1 MHCPVCQ
8 FDNPLDMRFCGQCG
22 TALPMMIECSACR
35 FLNAA
40 NMRFCGQC
48 GTTLGTATGKILPPT
63 EAPLPDR
70 DGHSPSR
77 GWTADDTVAS
87 LVPTVDERKVVTIL
101 FGDISGFTALAEK
114 LDPEEVKGLME
125 LTFRRL
131 AVEVERYDGHV
142 DKFLGDNIMVLFGAP
157 RAHEDDPERAVR
169 CAIEMQHAMHE
180 LSAELERT
188 RGYELR
194 LHIGIN
200 TGEVLAGRMGSSR
213 VHDYTVMGDA
223 VNLAARLQNAAEADG
238 IVVGETTYRATSET
252 IEYRSQGTVPM
263 RGKAQPVP
271 VWEVVAVRAQRGQL
285 RGLPGMEARMVGRD
299 PEFARLKAAFH
310 HAAHARTLQHLLIL
324 GPAGIG
330 KSRLLWEFEKYL
342 GGLPRPSR
350 FRKGR
355 AQPYGP
361 GIGFRALGE
370 IIKAECGILDDDPRP
385 VAAQKLRAG
394 IAALADLAGVP
405 DSPSLPPLT
414 GAGELKDSMDRSP
427 QPPLLTGAGEL
438 NVSLLSGEELGE
450 RSAVS
455 SSSPAVLGG
464 GERSAG
470 TAAEAET
477 VAQWLGTLLGL
488 HTAEVD
494 PDTTRTELFW
504 SLRWFFARQARI
516 APLVLAVE
524 DIHWADAGLLE
535 FIEYLR
541 ETLADQPILLLTL
554 ARPTLTEGGLG
565 QAWVARARAGQG
577 FTNFTSFTLNP
588 LSERYSR
595 RVVRDLLAQEDL
607 PPAFLDLVLS
617 KAEGNPFFLEELM
630 RMLIDT
636 GVLVQRDGAWQV
648 VAAVEHLRI
657 PDTVQALVG
666 ARVDDLPEGEKRLLQ
681 AASVVGR
688 IFWTGA
694 LIEMFPHLPPDA
706 VETALRYLER
716 REFIVE
722 RGAPVFA
729 GEREWS
735 FRNVL
740 TREVTYNSV
749 PKARRGEEHA
759 RVAAWIEAK
768 AGDRLAESADRL
780 AYHYEQAL
788 RLGREMLTLGE
799 GAVAGLLDKAI
810 QALKLAGE
818 GAMARQGLGEAN
830 DYFARI
836 IELLAVCGRVPD
848 DPAPGA
854 ASAVHPLYLDVLC
867 SHAEVQENLGNYGL
881 ALSELDQVIEYARAD
896 RARPLLAR
904 ALLERASVH
913 QQVGAFAELEHDVQE
928 ALILYRGLGDRRG
941 KAQARLLLGALWS
954 GRDNL
959 EEAEKALTRAIALF
973 RELGDRLG
981 EARTMNA
988 LAGVLHNRN
997 KPVAARRYTET
1008 ALAAFRAVGNR
1019 REVAYSLRRLAI
1031 THSSAADLSL
1041 FTQATSEALALFR
1054 DLGERRGEALIRLL
1068 LALVAADRRQI
1079 TTAEDEARQALVL
1092 FRRMGDR
1099 RSEATAL
1106 RALALALAPVGRTAE
1121 AGILYS
1127 QALDN
1132 ALAIGAMRLL
1142 PEIYRGQAEV
1152 LLALG
1157 QPEAALDSAINGTTG
1172 VAADDA
1178 FSQITTYRA
1187 LGLARLATGDW
1198 AGAELAL
1205 RRSIR
1210 NADPATY
1217 PLETARSHWA
1227 LAQWHRA
1234 ADHADEAA
1242 CTQATVDTILATLI
1256 WPGGESP
1263 LPTDLLTLARHDDLR
1278 VP

>member
-1 MHCPVCQ
+1 
-8 FDNPLDMRFCGQCG
+8 
-22 TALPMMIECSACR
+22 S
-35 FLNAA
+35 
-40 NMRFCGQC
+40 
-48 GTTLGTATGKILPPT
+48 
-63 EAPLPDR
+63 
-70 DGHSPSR
+70 HSP
-77 GWTADDTVAS
+77 
-87 LVPTVDERKVVTIL
+87 P
-101 FGDISGFTALAEK
+101 
-114 LDPEEVKGLME
+114 P
-125 LTFRRL
+125 
-131 AVEVERYDGHV
+131 
-142 DKFLGDNIMVLFGAP
+142 
-157 RAHEDDPERAVR
+157 
-169 CAIEMQHAMHE
+169 
-180 LSAELERT
+180 
-188 RGYELR
+188 
-194 LHIGIN
+194 
-200 TGEVLAGRMGSSR
+200 
-213 VHDYTVMGDA
+213 
-223 VNLAARLQNAAEADG
+223 
-238 IVVGETTYRATSET
+238 
-252 IEYRSQGTVPM
+252 
-263 RGKAQPVP
+263 
-271 VWEVVAVRAQRGQL
+271 
-285 RGLPGMEARMVGRD
+285 
-299 PEFARLKAAFH
+299 
-310 HAAHARTLQHLLIL
+310 
-324 GPAGIG
+324 
-330 KSRLLWEFEKYL
+330 
-342 GGLPRPSR
+342 
-350 FRKGR
+350 
-355 AQPYGP
+355 
-361 GIGFRALGE
+361 LGE
-370 IIKAECGILDDDPRP
+370 GL
-385 VAAQKLRAG
+385 
-394 IAALADLAGVP
+394 
-405 DSPSLPPLT
+405 
-414 GAGELKDSMDRSP
+414 
-427 QPPLLTGAGEL
+427 
-438 NVSLLSGEELGE
+438 
-450 RSAVS
+450 
-455 SSSPAVLGG
+455 

-470 TAAEAET
+470 TAAEADT
-477 VAQWLGTLLGL
+477 VVQWLGTLLGL

-516 APLVLAVE
+516 APLVLAIE

-541 ETLADQPILLLTL
+541 ETLAAQPILLLTL
-554 ARPTLTEGGLG
+554 ARPTLTESGLG
-565 QAWVARARAGQG
+565 QAWVARARMEPG
-577 FTNFTSFTLNP
+577 FTSLSLNP

-607 PPAFLDLVLS
+607 PAAFLDLVLS

-688 IFWTGA
+688 IFWAGA
-694 LIEMFPHLPPDA
+694 LLEMFPHLPLDA

-716 REFIVE
+716 REFILE

-768 AGDRLAESADRL
+768 AGDRQAEFADRV

-788 RLGREMLTLGE
+788 RLGLDMLTLGT
-799 GAVAGLLDKAI
+799 GAIAGLLDKAI
-810 QALKLAGE
+810 YALKLAGE

-836 IELLAVCGRVPD
+836 IELLAACGRAPD

-854 ASAVHPLYLDVLC
+854 AAAVHPLYLDVLC

-881 ALSELDQVIEYARAD
+881 ALSELDQVIAYARAD

-913 QQVGAFAELEHDVQE
+913 QQVGAFAELERDVQE

-959 EEAEKALTRAIALF
+959 EEAEKALMRAIALF

-988 LAGVLHNRN
+988 LAGVLHSRN
-997 KPVAARRYTET
+997 KPAAARRYTET
-1008 ALAAFRAVGNR
+1008 ALTAFRAVGNR

-1031 THSSAADLSL
+1031 THSSAADLGP
-1041 FTQATSEALALFR
+1041 FTQATGEALTLFR

-1068 LALVAADRRQI
+1068 LGLVAADRRH
-1079 TTAEDEARQALVL
+1079 TATAEDETRQALVL

-1106 RALALALAPVGRTAE
+1106 QALALALAPIGRTAE

-1157 QPEAALDSAINGTTG
+1157 QADAALDSAISGTVG
-1172 VAADDA
+1172 AAADDA
-1178 FSQITTYRA
+1178 FSQITTQRA
-1187 LGLARLATGDW
+1187 LGLARWATNDW
-1198 AGAELAL
+1198 AGAEVAL
-1205 RRSIR
+1205 RRSTR
-1210 NADPATY
+1210 AADPAAY
-1217 PLETARSHWA
+1217 PLEAARSHWA
-1227 LAQWHRA
+1227 LAQLQRA
-1234 ADHADEAA
+1234 WDHAEEAA
-1242 CTQATVDTILATLI
+1242 CAQAQVDTILATLV

-1263 LPTDLLTLARHDDLR
+1263 LPTDLLTLARHDDRR

>member
-1 MHCPVCQ
+1 MQCPVCR
-8 FDNPLDMRFCGQCG
+8 FDNLPAMRFCGQCGGSLPVLIECTTCRFANAVNMRFCGQCG
-22 TALPMMIECSACR
+22 TALGAPVGPRSD
-35 FLNAA
+35 
-40 NMRFCGQC
+40 G
-48 GTTLGTATGKILPPT
+48 

-70 DGHSPSR
+70 NGHSPNH
-77 GWTADDTVAS
+77 GWTADATVAS

-125 LTFRRL
+125 WTFRRL

-169 CAIEMQHAMHE
+169 CAIEMQHAMRE
-180 LSAELERT
+180 LSAEVERT

-200 TGEVLAGRMGSSR
+200 TGEVLAGRMGSNR
-213 VHDYTVMGDA
+213 IHDYTVMGDA
-223 VNLAARLQNAAEADG
+223 VNLAARLQNAAEPDG

-271 VWEVVAVRAQRGQL
+271 VWEVVAVRAHRGQL

-299 PEFARLKAAFH
+299 AEFAQLKEAFH
-310 HAAHARTLQHLLIL
+310 RVARDGTLHQLLVL

-342 GGLPRPSR
+342 GGLPRQSR

-361 GIGFRALGE
+361 GAGFRTLGE

-385 VAAQKLRAG
+385 VAAHKLHTG
-394 IAALADLAGVP
+394 IARLAALRLPPALSAGQAEAGVP
-405 DSPSLPPLT
+405 LRSAEGMEVPLSPV
-414 GAGELKDSMDRSP
+414 
-427 QPPLLTGAGEL
+427 LL
-438 NVSLLSGEELGE
+438 GEEDEGRTTTPFPSPLIAEGAE
-450 RSAVS
+450 KRAS
-455 SSSPAVLGG
+455 S
-464 GERSAG
+464 
-470 TAAEAET
+470 EADT
-477 VAQWLGTLLGL
+477 VTQWLGTLLGL
-488 HTAEVD
+488 HAAEVD
-494 PDTTRTELFW
+494 PDTTRSELFW
-504 SLRWFFARQARI
+504 SLRWFFASQARI

-565 QAWVARARAGQG
+565 QAWVARARASR
-577 FTNFTSFTLNP
+577 FTSFTLHP

-636 GVLVQRDGAWQV
+636 GVLVQRDGAWQL

-681 AASVVGR
+681 AASVIGR
-688 IFWTGA
+688 VFWTGA
-694 LIEMFPHLPPDA
+694 LIEMFPHLPSEA
-706 VETALRYLER
+706 VETALHYLER

-722 RGAPVFA
+722 RDMPVFT
-729 GEREWS
+729 GEHEWS

-740 TREVTYNSV
+740 TREVAYNSV

-768 AGDRLAESADRL
+768 AGDRRAEFAASL

-788 RLGREMLTLGE
+788 RLGLDMLTLGVA
-799 GAVAGLLDKAI
+799 AVAGLLDKAI
-810 QALKLAGE
+810 YSLKLAGE
-818 GAMARQGLGEAN
+818 GAMARQGLSEAN
-830 DYFARI
+830 DYFSRI
-836 IELLAVCGRVPD
+836 IELLAACGRAPD

-854 ASAVHPLYLDVLC
+854 AAAVHPLFLDVLC

-881 ALSELDQVIEYARAD
+881 ALSELDQVIDYARAD

-913 QQVGAFAELEHDVQE
+913 QQMGALSALESDVQE
-928 ALILYRGLGDRRG
+928 ALTLYRGLGDRRG

-997 KPVAARRYTET
+997 NPPAARRYTET
-1008 ALAAFRAVGNR
+1008 ALATFRAVGNR

-1031 THSSAADLSL
+1031 TYSYAADLSL
-1041 FTQATSEALALFR
+1041 FNQAATEALTLFR

-1068 LALVAADRRQI
+1068 MGLAAADRRH
-1079 TTAEDEARQALVL
+1079 TTEAEDQARQALVL

-1099 RSEATAL
+1099 RSEAAAL
-1106 RALALALAPVGRTAE
+1106 RALALALAPAGRTAE

-1132 ALAIGAMRLL
+1132 ALAIGAMRML

-1157 QPEAALDSAINGTTG
+1157 QDGPALDSAVSGTLS
-1172 VAADDA
+1172 VSHDDG
-1178 FSQITTYRA
+1178 FSQITTHRA

-1198 AGAELAL
+1198 TGAEAAL
-1205 RRSIR
+1205 QRSVR
-1210 NADPATY
+1210 AANPAIY
-1217 PLETARSHWA
+1217 PLETARSHWT
-1227 LAQWHRA
+1227 LVYFHTRR
-1234 ADHADEAA
+1234 DHLTEAA
-1242 CTQATVDTILATLI
+1242 CAQATVDSILATLI
-1256 WPGGESP
+1256 WPTEAAP
-1263 LPTDLLTLARHDDLR
+1263 LAADLLTLAQHDGQR